1 MKKKQKPGRET
12 RQKMAFSAVLGIA
25 LLFLG
30 GVLAVNFWQHLSGS
44 DVFATVISGLGTL
57 LFLAVGIILLSDL
70 IRQKSPGQGAAP
82 QPTQKEED
90 ERGESEL

>member
-1 MKKKQKPGRET
+1 MKKKQKSGREA

-57 LFLAVGIILLSDL
+57 LFLAVGIILLTDL
-70 IRQKSPGQGAAP
+70 IRHRSPRQENPSQGNR
-82 QPTQKEED
+82 KEED
-90 ERGESEL
+90 ESGGSKL